1 MYSKY
6 FVFRH
11 QQIHHILLD
20 CEHVSLVYSKVV
32 VYWYFSI
39 FTMNKIDILQ
49 WFIEIIIT

>member
-6 FVFRH
+6 FAFRH

-39 FTMNKIDILQ
+39 FMLAFVAILGMNL
-49 WFIEIIIT
+49 